1 MKQSHSFMTLL
12 AAASLLCG
20 ASCSSQAG
28 GTPSDEFFTPYE
40 STDLRAPSVPLVVND
55 PYFSIWSPYDKLTD
69 GTTRHWT
76 NDEKPLEGLLTVD
89 GTVYR
94 WMGAERFVLKSIA
107 PMADE
112 EAWEADYSRAV
123 QRDGWQRPDFQPTG
137 WQRGRAAWGSDGLD
151 FVRTHWSD
159 LNSDLYVRRS
169 VNLTA
174 DDLKEDL
181 WLVYSHD
188 DVFELFVNG
197 TKVADTGET
206 WREGIRLPLD
216 GELKAL
222 LKEARGVVRE
232 GGFDIEPLRKMIAH
246 VVDEDKIRQSDVDF
260 FIMTYS
266 LSDMSGRTLKEG
278 KHTQAI
284 DVSTLIPGRY
294 QIILKGNNNSR
305 IGTFI
310 KK

>member
-1 MKQSHSFMTLL
+1 MKKFPSLTTL
-12 AAASLLCG
+12 AATVVMLCG
-20 ASCSSQAG
+20 TSCSSQAG
-28 GTPSDEFFTPYE
+28 RVPADEIFEPYAA
-40 STDLRAPSVPLVVND
+40 TALRAPSVPLVVSD
-55 PYFSIWSPYDKLTD
+55 PYFSIWSPYNKLTD

-112 EAWEADYSRAV
+112 AAWEADYTRDV
-123 QRDGWQRPDFQPTG
+123 QRDGWQRPEFVPAN

-159 LNSDLYVRRS
+159 LNSDLYVRRA

-181 WLVYSHD
+181 WMIYSHD

-206 WREGIRLPLD
+206 WVDGVRLHLD
-216 GELKAL
+216 GELKGL
-222 LKEARGVVRE
+222 LHE
-232 GGFDIEPLRKMIAH
+232 GENVIAAH
-246 VVDEDKIRQSDVDF
+246 
-260 FIMTYS
+260 
-266 LSDMSGRTLKEG
+266 
-278 KHTQAI
+278 
-284 DVSTLIPGRY
+284 
-294 QIILKGNNNSR
+294 
-305 IGTFI
+305 
-310 KK
+310 